1 MVEAYA
7 GEGRTSYK
15 YQYSALPATHG
26 ADLRA
31 YFGPLGGVPSLSE
44 YYQRAFMSKWWSAH
58 TVTCV
63 LTQARNL
70 GQLRHAAKPVDLE

>member
-26 ADLRA
+26 ADVRA

-44 YYQRAFMSKWWSAH
+44 DYQRAFMSKWWFVH
-58 TVTCV
+58 MVMCV
-63 LTQARNL
+63 LTQTRHL
-70 GQLRHAAKPVDLE
+70 GQLRDAAKSIDLE